1 LGGGVFGFPSLS
13 FGDGKQEEHRSGW
26 DVGVGWGGA
35 FPPVRSVVGAVGGVN
50 TGGFEELPYECAAF
64 GAVIIEGL
72 VGPFVGDQ
80 DTASGDAQ
88 VLGLVCFAFAV
99 SGCDGVAGALG
110 LDAVEQ
116 PEGAAW

>member
-1 LGGGVFGFPSLS
+1 LGGGVFGVPPLS
-13 FGDGKQEEHRSGW
+13 FGDGLQEENWSGW
-26 DVGVGWGGA
+26 YVWVGGRGA
-35 FPPVRSVVGAVGGVN
+35 FPLVWPVLGAVGGLDASIL
-50 TGGFEELPYECAAF
+50 EELPYECAAF

-88 VLGLVCFAFAV
+88 VLGLVCLAFAA

-110 LDAVEQ
+110 LDAVAE

>member
-1 LGGGVFGFPSLS
+1 
-13 FGDGKQEEHRSGW
+13 
-26 DVGVGWGGA
+26 
-35 FPPVRSVVGAVGGVN
+35 VGGVDASIL
-50 TGGFEELPYECAAF
+50 EELPYECAAF
-64 GAVIIEGL
+64 GAVIIQRL
-72 VGPFVGDQ
+72 VGPFAGDQ
-80 DTASGDAQ
+80 DAASGDAQ